1 MASIY
6 TIKQHD
12 NYPSL
17 VLTLTDQNGPINLST
32 ATTVKLILKSGT
44 TTITGTCNI
53 TTPTSGI
60 VTYVWA
66 AGDTS
71 VVGTYDGEVEITWN
85 TGKIETVPNDS
96 YFTITVFPDLG

>member
-12 NYPSL
+12 NYPPL

-44 TTITGTCNI
+44 TTITGNTVI
-53 TTPTSGI
+53 TTPTSGV
-60 VTYVWA
+60 VTYNWA
-66 AGDTS
+66 AGNTD
-71 VVGTYDGEVEITWN
+71 VVGQYDGEVEITWN
-85 TGKIETVPNDS
+85 TGKVETVPNDS
-96 YFTITVFPDLG
+96 YFSITVMPDLG

>member
-1 MASIY
+1 MATLY

-12 NYPSL
+12 NYPPL

-44 TTITGTCNI
+44 TSITGNCVI

-60 VTYVWA
+60 VTYNW
-66 AGDTS
+66 GGSDTA

-96 YFTITVFPDLG
+96 YFSITVMADLG